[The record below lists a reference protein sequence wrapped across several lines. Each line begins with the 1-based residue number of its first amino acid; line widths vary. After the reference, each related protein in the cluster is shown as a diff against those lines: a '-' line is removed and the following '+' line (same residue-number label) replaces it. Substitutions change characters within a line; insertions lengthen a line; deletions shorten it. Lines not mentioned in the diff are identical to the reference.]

1 MLIPLCCF
9 AGAQDVSPAFKAG
22 ALFKYK
28 YTVDLL
34 FETASNPGTQPG
46 SGFRIDAIVQ
56 LHVVWKNSS
65 NEQDQLIQLQVEAVQ
80 LLNVSERQESQ
91 NIFRQT
97 QVEALLGPTNAAALK
112 RPVIFH
118 WNSGKIEALY
128 GSDEGQR
135 SILNLKRGLVSLFQ
149 LQSISGSVT
158 ETDVSGTCKVAYK
171 MDNGQ
176 VIKIKQLQSCERQA
190 FGFAASNKVLRVH
203 WQPTCATHYSVED
216 GIIKSAVTE
225 ENHVV
230 SLNLQSTI
238 GAKISSRQQLHYLT
252 SEPRSEEFSKRSL
265 QEALQD
271 LGNYISFSVSSD
283 PEETACNE
291 CPSAGDYFRSFR
303 KTVDLQDLSNVSTTR
318 SFVRLVQLLRK
329 SEKIE
334 VLDLLKKA
342 VVKEIPFLI
351 DSLTAAQTKAC
362 LAALSEY
369 LDFTKKTQ
377 TTMLE
382 KFLYASALSSR
393 PSEELLRTLLDK
405 FNGKIANR
413 EIRETTALAIGAVIG
428 KMCRVGLCKLQVVK
442 AAKHTLVDA
451 LKLTQQEA
459 DTKMYLLA
467 LKNALLPETIPLL
480 LRYADQLSGSVTA
493 IAVAALQR
501 FPSVYIT
508 PEVKQHMNRI
518 FHQNRNVYDIAV
530 RAAAADV
537 ILNSAPSVME
547 VKNLLLSTGEVEPEL
562 SKYLLAKLQNILRS
576 DRPVRKIISEALRD
590 QVVYNYHR
598 LSRTGRSSSC
608 SGYLAVTR
616 DMISSY
622 SMDLLFGET
631 GVLRKS
637 NSDFFIFSQGSHL
650 HATQVSIEAQG
661 LDSFL
666 EESSKE
672 AKDDVVPMAE
682 MSVILFDVQLRPVVF
697 FQGYDDLME
706 KVWAVTEEPTNVIS
720 GSILLIDHLQAI
732 LLQSG
737 LQASAEFQGGLGID
751 ISGNIELSFW
761 SQESKT
767 RIRNRGSLVVNSVI
781 QMDTS
786 FIQAGISTI
795 SEAEAALDFVT
806 TVKFLNSPI
815 LICLQLKKE
824 PFEYRETVTVYE
836 SLKKGRDFHFRK
848 GRTVTIQGTE
858 VPLHRANSDMC
869 KELLPEQQETSD

>member
-1 MLIPLCCF
+1 MQVLLLF
-9 AGAQDVSPAFKAG
+9 FFLAQDVSPAFKAG

-65 NEQDQLIQLQVEAVQ
+65 NEQDQLIQLQVSVEAVQ

-118 WNSGKIEALY
+118 WNSGKVISFINFTTITPLTFFAHKVYTNTGPKAGDLQKNIALLAKLA
-128 GSDEGQR
+128 SVLTAGQ
-135 SILNLKRGLVSLFQ
+135 Q
-149 LQSISGSVT
+149 EVT
-158 ETDVSGTCKVAYK
+158 CLSK
-171 MDNGQ
+171 
-176 VIKIKQLQSCERQA
+176 L
-190 FGFAASNKVLRVH
+190 
-203 WQPTCATHYSVED
+203 D

-238 GAKISSRQQLHYLT
+238 GAKISSRLAKFHC
-252 SEPRSEEFSKRSL
+252 L

-291 CPSAGDYFRSFR
+291 CPSVSARS
-303 KTVDLQDLSNVSTTR
+303 TYQP
-318 SFVRLVQLLRK
+318 LLCPFLCCWSWRIREVEKRMK
-329 SEKIE
+329 SSDHC
-334 VLDLLKKA
+334 VLFSS
-342 VVKEIPFLI
+342 PFLI

-428 KMCRVGLCKLQVVK
+428 KMCRVGLCKLQVSSCLNVP
-442 AAKHTLVDA
+442 D
-451 LKLTQQEA
+451 QEA

-869 KELLPEQQETSD
+869 KETPGETPFSFHTKPSW